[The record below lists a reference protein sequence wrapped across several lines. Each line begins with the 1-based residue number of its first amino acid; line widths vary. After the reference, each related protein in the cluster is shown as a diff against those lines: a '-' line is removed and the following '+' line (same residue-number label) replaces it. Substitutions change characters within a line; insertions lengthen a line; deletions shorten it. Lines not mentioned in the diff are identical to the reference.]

1 MPEIKKE
8 TTVDPVK
15 KLGEYKSALAD
26 LANAISREK
35 SRASV
40 LMASLKSKRD
50 ALVTKAKEEKLKAE
64 QQTVE
69 TKPIDAQAEEVKKPV
84 EKVEIK
90 AEVASE
96 KETAKATADTKKV
109 ESVKAEEVKEPVN
122 NDSSLFNLYQ
132 EI

>member
-69 TKPIDAQAEEVKKPV
+69 TKPKKKKQKPN
-84 EKVEIK
+84 KKRGKKTYRRTSGRSQK
-90 AEVASE
+90 ACR
-96 KETAKATADTKKV
+96 KG
-109 ESVKAEEVKEPVN
+109 
-122 NDSSLFNLYQ
+122 
-132 EI
+132 